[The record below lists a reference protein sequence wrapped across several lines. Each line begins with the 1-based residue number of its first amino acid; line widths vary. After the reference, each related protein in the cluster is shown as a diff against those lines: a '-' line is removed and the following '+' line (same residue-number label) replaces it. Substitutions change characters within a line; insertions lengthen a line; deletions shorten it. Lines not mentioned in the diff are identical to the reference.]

1 MERKMA
7 DNSMI
12 KIETIDNIPVQ
23 LDSEDILKRLHM
35 DKKRG
40 VKNDIQELIELAK
53 SIITPRAIYGIAY
66 ISDKGK
72 DTVSVGDTTFTSP
85 VLRNFAD
92 SIGRLFPYVVTIGKE
107 LEEST
112 SSMKLLHQYC
122 LEEIGNI
129 ALRTARKYLED
140 YLKREYK
147 ITHVSSMSP
156 GRLTDWPITE
166 QKMLFSLFGDVEGLL
181 GVTLSDSMLMI
192 PRKSVSGVYFPTE
205 FHFESCQLCPRE
217 RCDGRKAPY
226 DDKLAKSYSCSAI

>member
-1 MERKMA
+1 MI

-12 KIETIDNIPVQ
+12 KIETIDSIPVQ
-23 LDSEDILKRLHM
+23 LDSEDILKKLHL
-35 DKKRG
+35 DKKKG
-40 VKNDIQELIELAK
+40 MTNNIHELVELAK
-53 SIITPRAIYGIAY
+53 SIINPRAIYGIAY

-85 VLRNFAD
+85 VLRKFAT
-92 SIGRLFPYVVTIGKE
+92 SIGRLFPYIITIGKE
-107 LEEST
+107 LEDRSK
-112 SSMKLLHQYC
+112 SMKLLHQYC

-147 ITHVSSMSP
+147 ITHISSMSP

-166 QKMLFSLFGDVEGLL
+166 QKLLFSLFGDVEGLL

-217 RCDGRKAPY
+217 RCEGRKAPY
-226 DDKLAKSYSCSAI
+226 EDKLAKSYSTSAA